1 MGEALDA
8 PADAIFG
15 PMARHD
21 TSVCPPCVPYSM
33 KAGVCVSEEEPKM
46 ADTITKAD
54 LLRQI
59 AEGYEAFQAQIA
71 PLSTEQMTTP
81 SVNGPWSVKDNL
93 AHLTAW
99 HDYLTGVLRGV
110 ASGVEPAP
118 VVPGGETEDEENER
132 LYQAHKDDALDDVRR
147 DFGTSYQDVVAA
159 VEALDEAALNRPA
172 PWSTSERPVW
182 GIVAGNTYGHYAE
195 HGDIIRHWLAGD

>member
-1 MGEALDA
+1 
-8 PADAIFG
+8 
-15 PMARHD
+15 
-21 TSVCPPCVPYSM
+21 
-33 KAGVCVSEEEPKM
+33 M

-59 AEGYEAFQAQIA
+59 REGYEAFQALIA

-81 SVNGPWSVKDNL
+81 AVNGPWSVKDNL

-110 ASGVEPAP
+110 RSGVEPAP
-118 VVPGGETEDEENER
+118 FVPEAETVDAENEV

-147 DFGTSYQDVVAA
+147 AFAASYQAAVAA

-172 PWSTSERPVW
+172 PWSTSENPVW
-182 GIVAGNTYGHYAE
+182 GTVEGNTYGHYAE
-195 HGDIIRHWLAGD
+195 HGDIIRRWLAGEP